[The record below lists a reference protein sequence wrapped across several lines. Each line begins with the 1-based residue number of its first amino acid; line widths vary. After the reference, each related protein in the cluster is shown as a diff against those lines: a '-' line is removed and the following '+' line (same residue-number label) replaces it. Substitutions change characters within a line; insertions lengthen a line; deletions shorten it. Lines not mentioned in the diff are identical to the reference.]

1 SQRAE
6 RLSWPQEPNR
16 TPLAVSSA
24 QMTRPAVCGLALE
37 ARINVR
43 RVERGKHRS
52 GEATPEN
59 EKGPPFGEP
68 KSLCLWCRHQES
80 NPGPTDYKSVGLSMP
95 ADLRNTIIL
104 YKIRLSSYSCLNGL
118 TRKSTNF
125 VSPC

>member
-1 SQRAE
+1 MAE
-6 RLSWPQEPNR
+6 
-16 TPLAVSSA
+16 

-80 NPGPTDYKSVGLSMP
+80 NSGHLGPTESTCAYISVECVYP
-95 ADLRNTIIL
+95 NV
-104 YKIRLSSYSCLNGL
+104 Y
-118 TRKSTNF
+118 
-125 VSPC
+125 P

>member
-1 SQRAE
+1 MAE
-6 RLSWPQEPNR
+6 
-16 TPLAVSSA
+16 

-80 NPGPTDYKSVGLSMP
+80 NPGPTDYKSVALP
-95 ADLRNTIIL
+95 AELYRQKGGRHYSHCSRRVNRLLPVTCGCFLRWL
-104 YKIRLSSYSCLNGL
+104 AARRAAADYVG
-118 TRKSTNF
+118 
-125 VSPC
+125 